1 MGRRLIAA
9 NWKMHGNREF
19 TRRLLSELTTEL
31 TRPGACL
38 DNDVE
43 VAIMPPSLLLADCRR
58 SLEKSALASHGLTF
72 FLGVQNLARWSEGAY
87 TGEISA
93 AMAADQGC
101 RYAIIGHSERRQL
114 MAEDDQSVREKVAQ
128 SLAAG
133 IKPILCVGETL
144 QERESGQAF
153 DRVTAQLEYAL
164 ADVSEA
170 QWQQVVV
177 AYEPV
182 WAIGTGVSASADDAQ
197 AVHQHI
203 RETLAALGAPAQEMA
218 VIYGGS
224 VKPETAKQLFAQ
236 PDIDGGLIGG
246 AALDATSF
254 AAICRAC

>member
-19 TRRLLSELTTEL
+19 TRRLLADLTAEL

-38 DNDVE
+38 DNGVE

-58 SLEKSALASHGLTF
+58 GLEKSSLALHGLTL

-101 RYAIIGHSERRQL
+101 RFAIIGHSERRQL
-114 MAEDDQSVREKVAQ
+114 MGEDDQAISEKVAQ
-128 SLAAG
+128 CLASG
-133 IKPILCVGETL
+133 LKPILCVGETL
-144 QERESGQAF
+144 QEREDGQAF
-153 DRVTAQLEYAL
+153 SRVTAQLQQAL
-164 ADVSEA
+164 TQVNPD
-170 QWQQVVV
+170 QWQQVVI

-182 WAIGTGVSASADDAQ
+182 WAIGTGVSASAEDAQ
-197 AVHQHI
+197 AVHRHI
-203 RETLAALGAPAQEMA
+203 RVTLAALGAPAQEMA

-246 AALDATSF
+246 ASLDANSF
-254 AAICRAC
+254 ASICRAC